1 MLRRLCST
9 NSLLGLNGKMFM
21 RKGWS
26 RPSSPRLPRKQI
38 HGILTRSSQHRPS
51 LLHHPDKKTAWSR
64 LTANGDP
71 TSHSFPTLRVEQP
84 KHTPLFLW
92 SHHFPS
98 PHQTAHPTTGVF
110 TTSFHYFTSVS
121 DSIVEQTFAICRF
134 GNYTLENTPYYTN
147 EKPLICFCGLLRL
160 F

>member
-1 MLRRLCST
+1 MEFSV
-9 NSLLGLNGKMFM
+9 
-21 RKGWS
+21 
-26 RPSSPRLPRKQI
+26 
-38 HGILTRSSQHRPS
+38 PS
-51 LLHHPDKKTAWSR
+51 LSLSFLPTHFVFQKTAWSR

-110 TTSFHYFTSVS
+110 ATSFPYFTSVS

-134 GNYTLENTPYYTN
+134 GNYMGKYSILH
-147 EKPLICFCGLLRL
+147 K
-160 F
+160 